1 MADFKKGIVIKGG
14 ELSGSII
21 GVDTFYMGDDGAMGS
36 YGIPYGYVTSWN
48 NVNRSAGQTTQ
59 DDVEG
64 YQFFNENFGNMI
76 DISHYFS
83 KSGPVYAETN
93 LADIAIIDDQTGN
106 ITGYFSVYIKRENLN
121 NPSYVNLYGKV
132 KNSSGVVLGG
142 FNSAGSIA
150 IQMGSDF
157 AEPKAYLVFSKN
169 VYSDHNIFGL
179 YINFAQWNRWSGH
192 VYHSKAYAGAWIDE
206 DTIQATWGIGG
217 KIDDKTKDKSP
228 SFGPAGE
235 EGGYGPADPGS
246 GSTGGSGGP
255 APTFDGTSDTWVDTP
270 IKPGVLSFGLLNLYK
285 CDNGALNLLGST
297 LFPSISKPPA
307 PPQTGVTDWV
317 KWSGEVAEWIGD
329 IIFSLSDSIWNK
341 DLIDYI
347 VSVHLIPVNVTGGD
361 MEDIKVGPR
370 TLTGILAR
378 PITEDVIEFD
388 CGTVH
393 IDEYYTNYVDYMTRC
408 RVFLPF
414 YGFVTI
420 KPEYWQSA
428 DISLKYLWNVMDGS
442 FIAKLYS
449 TVTRHQVPFTSI
461 IGQYSGCACV
471 HMPLSGANYANMFSQ
486 LTGAGA
492 GIAMSAA
499 SGNVAVAATSA
510 LALSGMNTGGEMQS
524 SNAYNASSAFYGHA
538 TPYLIIE
545 RPVSHFSTRYVTE
558 QGLPLIMTK
567 RIGDCRGLT
576 VCDNPVLNFACS
588 DEEAKEIKAALKEGV
603 IV

>member
-1 MADFKKGIVIKGG
+1 MAWSNVLPISVGDLAGQFIGFSNMGYGGNADFNISVGSSSRFDSQQ
-14 ELSGSII
+14 LSWSNLEF
-21 GVDTFYMGDDGAMGS
+21 DK
-36 YGIPYGYVTSWN
+36 
-48 NVNRSAGQTTQ
+48 Q
-59 DDVEG
+59 
-64 YQFFNENFGNMI
+64 I
-76 DISHYFS
+76 DISEYFAPDHADFDIELAGINLVDENKNVSARFVCKLS
-83 KSGPVYAETN
+83 KSGNQWHLNNRLETPSGSV
-93 LADIAIIDDQTGN
+93 IAYIMRSQSGNVTLPYDPTGN
-106 ITGYFSVYIKRENLN
+106 YATGIY
-121 NPSYVNLYGKV
+121 
-132 KNSSGVVLGG
+132 
-142 FNSAGSIA
+142 
-150 IQMGSDF
+150 
-157 AEPKAYLVFSKN
+157 KAYLALSVTESGTDKGISWVVNFSQCGSRYGNYYFGKWGYYGSGFIESELWNTFGVAGHLPEGKN
-169 VYSDHNIFGL
+169 
-179 YINFAQWNRWSGH
+179 
-192 VYHSKAYAGAWIDE
+192 
-206 DTIQATWGIGG
+206 
-217 KIDDKTKDKSP
+217 KSP
-228 SFGPAGE
+228 QFGPEGE

-255 APTFDGTSDTWVDTP
+255 APTFDGTSDPWVDTP

-347 VSVHLIPVNVTGGD
+347 VSVHLIPVDVTGGAL
-361 MEDIKVGPR
+361 EDIKIGPR
-370 TLTGILAR
+370 TMTGILAR
-378 PITEDVIEFD
+378 PITEDVVEFD

-393 IDEYYTNYVDYMTRC
+393 VDEYYTNAVDYMTRC
-408 RVFLPF
+408 RVYIPF

-442 FIAKLYS
+442 FVAKLYS

-471 HMPLSGANYANMFSQ
+471 HMPLSGANYANMFAQ

-492 GIAMSAA
+492 GVQMAAA
-499 SGNVAVAATSA
+499 SGNVALAATSA
-510 LALSGMNTGGEMQS
+510 LALSGMSTAGEMQT

-558 QGLPLIMTK
+558 QGLPLLMTK

-576 VCDNPVLNFACS
+576 ICENPILNFACS

-603 IV
+603 II

>member
-1 MADFKKGIVIKGG
+1 MG
-14 ELSGSII
+14 EWNIQI
-21 GVDTFYMGDDGAMGS
+21 NIEEGALAGQD
-36 YGIPYGYVTSWN
+36 IGYVNNFPQQGYISTSGHYGVKTQIHGN
-48 NVNRSAGQTTQ
+48 GVQYELFNEDTYLQVPIHEYFDGSAGT
-59 DDVEG
+59 
-64 YQFFNENFGNMI
+64 Y
-76 DISHYFS
+76 Y
-83 KSGPVYAETN
+83 N
-93 LADIAIIDDQTGN
+93 LKLASIPLFDTDRN
-106 ITGYFSVYIKRENLN
+106 KTGYFTVYITNPGDNNYSVSCSVEN
-121 NPSYVNLYGKV
+121 V
-132 KNSSGVVLGG
+132 SGVEIGTFLGKPLVFNFDVGGPWDDAVRNAYLALAMWENNNETYIGFYINICQSCVDPWQGQYYAEVMADGGG
-142 FNSAGSIA
+142 FNLSKIYDLFGISG
-150 IQMGSDF
+150 QPKQGKHKSKKYGPEG
-157 AEPKAYLVFSKN
+157 EP
-169 VYSDHNIFGL
+169 
-179 YINFAQWNRWSGH
+179 
-192 VYHSKAYAGAWIDE
+192 
-206 DTIQATWGIGG
+206 
-217 KIDDKTKDKSP
+217 
-228 SFGPAGE
+228 
-235 EGGYGPADPGS
+235 GGYGPTDPGS

-285 CDNGALNLLGST
+285 CDNGSLNLLGST

-361 MEDIKVGPR
+361 MEDIKIGPR

-378 PITEDVIEFD
+378 PITDDVIEFN

-393 IDEYYTNYVDYMTRC
+393 VDEYYTNYVDYMTRC
-408 RVFLPF
+408 RVFIPF

-449 TVTRHQVPFTSI
+449 TVTRHQEPFTSL

-471 HMPLSGANYANMFSQ
+471 HMPLSGANYASMFSQ

-492 GIAMSAA
+492 GMAMSAA

-538 TPYLIIE
+538 TPFLIIE
-545 RPVSHFSTRYVTE
+545 RPVSHFSTRYVPE

-567 RIGDCRGLT
+567 RIGDCSGLT
-576 VCDNPVLNFACS
+576 VCDNPILNFACS
-588 DEEAKEIKAALKEGV
+588 DAEAKEIKEALKEGV

>member
-1 MADFKKGIVIKGG
+1 MIGFSSMGYGGNADFNISNGDSGRFDSQQ
-14 ELSGSII
+14 LSWSN
-21 GVDTFYMGDDGAMGS
+21 T
-36 YGIPYGYVTSWN
+36 
-48 NVNRSAGQTTQ
+48 
-59 DDVEG
+59 E
-64 YQFFNENFGNMI
+64 FNKQI
-76 DISHYFS
+76 DISEYFTPDHAVFDTELAGVNIVDENKNVTARFVCRLS
-83 KSGPVYAETN
+83 RSGNQWHLNNRLETPSGTV
-93 LADIAIIDDQTGN
+93 IAYIMRSQSGNVTLPYDPTGN
-106 ITGYFSVYIKRENLN
+106 YATGIY
-121 NPSYVNLYGKV
+121 
-132 KNSSGVVLGG
+132 
-142 FNSAGSIA
+142 
-150 IQMGSDF
+150 
-157 AEPKAYLVFSKN
+157 KAYLALSVTESGTDRGISWVVNFSQCGSKYGNYYFGKWGYNGSGFIESELWNTFGVAGHLPEPKN
-169 VYSDHNIFGL
+169 
-179 YINFAQWNRWSGH
+179 
-192 VYHSKAYAGAWIDE
+192 
-206 DTIQATWGIGG
+206 
-217 KIDDKTKDKSP
+217 KSP
-228 SFGPAGE
+228 QFGPEGE
-235 EGGYGPADPGS
+235 PGGYGPADPGS

-255 APTFDGTSDTWVDTP
+255 APTFDGTSDTWIDTP
-270 IKPGVLSFGLLNLYK
+270 IKPGVLSFGLLNVYK
-285 CDNGALNLLGST
+285 CDTGSLNMLGDE
-297 LFPSISKPPA
+297 LFPTIQFPPA
-307 PPQTGVTDWV
+307 PPTQGAAGWFA
-317 KWSGEVAEWIGD
+317 WCGD
-329 IIFSLSDSIWNK
+329 IAQWVYSVISSISNSIWNK

-347 VSVHLIPVNVTGGD
+347 VSVHLIPVDVTGGA

-393 IDEYYTNYVDYMTRC
+393 VDEYYTNYVDYMTRC
-408 RVFLPF
+408 RVFIPF

-471 HMPLSGANYANMFSQ
+471 HMPLSGANYASMFSQ

-545 RPVSHFSTRYVTE
+545 RPVSHFSTGYVYE
-558 QGLPLIMTK
+558 QGMPLILTK
-567 RIGDCRGLT
+567 RIGNCSGLT
-576 VCDNPVLNFACS
+576 ICENPILTFACS

>member
-1 MADFKKGIVIKGG
+1 MAWKEGLVIRGGRYSGATIGISSNLVGGGYAANIGGMNDSAGEQVQGDPNVWYNTDFEKMIDCSSIFGLSGADFSDECI
-14 ELSGSII
+14 
-21 GVDTFYMGDDGAMGS
+21 
-36 YGIPYGYVTSWN
+36 
-48 NVNRSAGQTTQ
+48 
-59 DDVEG
+59 
-64 YQFFNENFGNMI
+64 
-76 DISHYFS
+76 
-83 KSGPVYAETN
+83 
-93 LADIAIIDDQTGN
+93 ADIAIIDGN
-106 ITGYFSVYIKRENLN
+106 VITGYWSLYATRSGLN
-121 NPSYVNLYGKV
+121 VTVTGKV
-132 KNSSGVVLGG
+132 KNASGVVINTFPQGAAITIDGRVEPSCYLCLAKNTVNNYTLYGLY
-142 FNSAGSIA
+142 FNMNQHWEWAG
-150 IQMGSDF
+150 Q
-157 AEPKAYLVFSKN
+157 P
-169 VYSDHNIFGL
+169 FGL
-179 YINFAQWNRWSGH
+179 R
-192 VYHSKAYAGAWIDE
+192 AYAGCWLN
-206 DTIQATWGIGG
+206 
-217 KIDDKTKDKSP
+217 DDRIYEFFGLTGHVDSEVKKKSP
-228 SFGPAGE
+228 EFGPAGE
-235 EGGYGPADPGS
+235 AGGYGPMGPGS

-255 APTFDGTSDTWVDTP
+255 APTFDGTSDTWIDTP
-270 IKPGVLSFGLLNLYK
+270 IKPGVLSFGLLNVYK
-285 CDNGALNLLGST
+285 CDTGSLNMLGDE
-297 LFPSISKPPA
+297 LFPPIQFPPA
-307 PPQTGVTDWV
+307 PPTQGA
-317 KWSGEVAEWIGD
+317 SGWFEWCGD
-329 IIFSLSDSIWNK
+329 IAQWVYSVISSISTSIWNK
-341 DLIDYI
+341 GLIDYI

-361 MEDIKVGPR
+361 MEDIKIGPR
-370 TLTGILAR
+370 TMTGILCR

-393 IDEYYTNYVDYMTRC
+393 VDEYYTNYVDYMTRC
-408 RVFLPF
+408 RVFIPF

-471 HMPLSGANYANMFSQ
+471 HLPLSGANYANMFSQ

-492 GIAMSAA
+492 GIAVSAA

-576 VCDNPVLNFACS
+576 VCDNPILNFACS

>member
-1 MADFKKGIVIKGG
+1 MAWKVGYIVTDGEYTGELIGVTEYCPDSGVVSSGDRWIGLGEAYRDEQPTLQFYNTDFTNQIDITSDIEYAGVYAFKKLAAVNIVSDDQNIVGRFCVLLEKSAPNTFALLTTIENAAGTFVDYVPRGG
-14 ELSGSII
+14 
-21 GVDTFYMGDDGAMGS
+21 
-36 YGIPYGYVTSWN
+36 
-48 NVNRSAGQTTQ
+48 TQ
-59 DDVEG
+59 PTG
-64 YQFFNENFGNMI
+64 YQFSVDPTQLKKFYLALCSVTQNN
-76 DISHYFS
+76 
-83 KSGPVYAETN
+83 KRVYGW
-93 LADIAIIDDQTGN
+93 AINGSTIQTG
-106 ITGYFSVYIKRENLN
+106 
-121 NPSYVNLYGKV
+121 
-132 KNSSGVVLGG
+132 SGWLWGEKQFRGG
-142 FNSAGSIA
+142 FLTNEDIPAMYGLNGTIAG
-150 IQMGSDF
+150 
-157 AEPKAYLVFSKN
+157 PK
-169 VYSDHNIFGL
+169 
-179 YINFAQWNRWSGH
+179 
-192 VYHSKAYAGAWIDE
+192 E
-206 DTIQATWGIGG
+206 
-217 KIDDKTKDKSP
+217 KSEE
-228 SFGPAGE
+228 FGPASE
-235 EGGYGPADPGS
+235 TGGYGPADPGS

-329 IIFSLSDSIWNK
+329 ILFTLSDSIWNK

-347 VSVHLIPVNVTGGD
+347 VSVHLIPVDVTGGD

-370 TLTGILAR
+370 TLTGILCR

-388 CGTVH
+388 CGAVH
-393 IDEYYTNYVDYMTRC
+393 VDEYYTNAVDYMTRC
-408 RVFLPF
+408 RVFIPF
-414 YGFVTI
+414 FGFVTI

-449 TVTRHQVPFTSI
+449 TVTRHQVPFTSM

-471 HMPLSGANYANMFSQ
+471 HLPLSGANYANMFSQ
-486 LTGAGA
+486 LTGAAA
-492 GIAMSAA
+492 GVAMSAGT
-499 SGNVAVAATSA
+499 GNVAVAATSA
-510 LALSGMNTGGEMQS
+510 LAMTGASTAGEMQS

-545 RPVSHFSTRYVTE
+545 RPISHFSTKYVSE

-567 RIGDCRGLT
+567 RIGDCSGLT
-576 VCDNPVLNFACS
+576 ICNNPVLNFACS
-588 DEEAKEIKAALKEGV
+588 DEEAEEIKAALREGV